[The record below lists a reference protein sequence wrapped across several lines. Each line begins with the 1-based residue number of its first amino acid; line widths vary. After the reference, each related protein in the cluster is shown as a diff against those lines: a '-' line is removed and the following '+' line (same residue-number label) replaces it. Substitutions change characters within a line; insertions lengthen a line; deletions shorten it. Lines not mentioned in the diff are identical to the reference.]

1 MNRWEINHA
10 RGHASHL
17 KELFSKMQ
25 TNVDSIITLA
35 EILDDGQVI
44 LINTMLFDLLTD
56 ARREVLNFTFDS
68 MYNPNPQYPIRK
80 EESDNDQEQ
89 DH

>member
-17 KELFSKMQ
+17 KEQFSKML
-25 TNVDSIITLA
+25 THVESVINLA
-35 EILDDGQVI
+35 EILEDGQVI
-44 LINTMLFDLLTD
+44 MINTMLFDLLTD

-68 MYNPNPQYPIRK
+68 MNNPIRK
-80 EESDNDQEQ
+80 EETNDNNED
-89 DH
+89 